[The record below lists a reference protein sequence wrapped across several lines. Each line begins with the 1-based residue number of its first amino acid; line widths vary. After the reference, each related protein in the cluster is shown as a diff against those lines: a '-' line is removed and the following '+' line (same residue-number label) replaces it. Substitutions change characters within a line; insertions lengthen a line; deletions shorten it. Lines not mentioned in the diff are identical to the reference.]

1 MLLFLHYKTG
11 NSKRKIKK
19 SIIYLLMLLFSA
31 LLFQSCHSGQLYK
44 RYIAIPDG
52 VWNRGDRIR
61 FVADIEGKMPA
72 EVNVTLLV
80 RYTDIYEYNNLQITM
95 HLSSP
100 EKVLLEEKNYDLP
113 MKLPE
118 GGNAGKGLGDIWDI
132 KLPLLQ
138 QYQLP
143 VSGNYTV
150 EIEHTMPV
158 EELPFITELGL
169 LIEQQ

>member
-1 MLLFLHYKTG
+1 MLA
-11 NSKRKIKK
+11 I
-19 SIIYLLMLLFSA
+19 LLL
-31 LLFQSCHSGQLYK
+31 QGCHSGQLYK

-61 FVADIEGKMPA
+61 FVAPIEAPVP
-72 EVNVTLLV
+72 EVVNVTLLV

-95 HLSSP
+95 HLTAP
-100 EKVLLEEKNYDLP
+100 RKTLLEEKTFDLP
-113 MKLPE
+113 MKLP
-118 GGNAGKGLGDIWDI
+118 GGENAGKGLGDIWDI

-143 VSGNYTV
+143 EAGNYTF
-150 EIEHTMPV
+150 EIEHTMPA

-169 LIEQQ
+169 LIEQ